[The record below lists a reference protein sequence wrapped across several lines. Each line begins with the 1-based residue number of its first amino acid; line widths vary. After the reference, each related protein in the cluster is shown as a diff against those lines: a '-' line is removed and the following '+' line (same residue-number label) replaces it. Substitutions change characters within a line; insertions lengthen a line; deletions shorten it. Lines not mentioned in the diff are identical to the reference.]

1 LQYKINFIFIKKKNS
16 FELNPINFIST
27 HNLCSKDSSTGELC
41 KLDIGILSNTIK
53 PFGAASQKPSYFDQW
68 CRES

>member
-1 LQYKINFIFIKKKNS
+1 MKHLVAIQNQLHFHKKNKKNS

-53 PFGAASQKPSYFDQW
+53 PFGAASQKHLLF
-68 CRES
+68 